1 MYFFQ
6 RKKESINGFNKHD
19 IQQET
24 IQKRRNRPIRTK
36 EEKEPARNKQMRN
49 NADKIFFYSSH
60 VGF

>member
-36 EEKEPARNKQMRN
+36 EKEPARNKQMRN